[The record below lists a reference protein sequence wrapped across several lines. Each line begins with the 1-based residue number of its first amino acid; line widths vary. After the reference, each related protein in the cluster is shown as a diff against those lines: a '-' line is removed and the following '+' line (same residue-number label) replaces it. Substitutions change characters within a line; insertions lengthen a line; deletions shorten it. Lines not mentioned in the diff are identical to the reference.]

1 MKLVWA
7 KFEELPAPLQ
17 KQILQRIGL
26 GVAML
31 ALCVIIWAA
40 TGTLGLAVPGLALA
54 GYLLGSGGLLFHQC
68 VRREYISLTGTVKE
82 VSISGL
88 RGRPKFLLIDTEQ
101 GILQIPAV
109 RRPIPTGSTV
119 ALYLAVSTPVY
130 EEDGLY
136 KIYSYLTLTLAAPPK
151 KRIDEPRKL

>member
-1 MKLVWA
+1 MRK
-7 KFEELPAPLQ
+7 ELPSPLQ
-17 KQILQRIGL
+17 KQILQRTGL

-31 ALCVIIWAA
+31 ALFVMIWAA

-68 VRREYISLTGTVKE
+68 VRKEYISLTGTVKE

-101 GILQIPAV
+101 GLIQVPAG
-109 RRPIPTGSTV
+109 RKPLPAGSTV
-119 ALYLAVSTPVY
+119 ALYLAASAPVY
-130 EEDGLY
+130 EEDGLF
-136 KIYSYLTLTLAAPPK
+136 KICSYLALALSAPLK
-151 KRIDEPRKL
+151 KSIDEPRKL